1 MKKAIPFVFATLFGF
16 EQASAQTAQP
26 DTLRVIGLSE
36 VVVSANRVQ
45 ERKADIPQQIDVLRA
60 AQIRLQNPMNTAD
73 ALTNTGQVF
82 VQKSQ
87 FGGGSPVIRGFE
99 ANKILLVVDG
109 VRMNNAIYRA
119 GHLQNILS
127 TDANSVDR
135 IEVLSGAGSVLY
147 GTDALGGVISILT
160 KNPLLADST
169 TAGSQPRVRTS
180 NLLRYGTAAREK
192 TAHTDISLGWA
203 KFGSLTSITA
213 SDFDDLR
220 KGRRGYKSFPGFGEN
235 LRYVERQDGKDVV
248 VENDNVNIQRQSGY
262 RQLSVLQKFLYKPSA
277 AQQHTVN
284 VQYSTTSNVPRYDR
298 LQTYRNGSL
307 RYAEWNYGPE
317 KRFFASYQFQYSRP
331 TLLFDMVRFTPA
343 VQKVNESRLVRDFGK
358 DLRDENLEEV
368 RIGSLNLDLFKQ
380 IGRHELRY
388 GAEATHNKV
397 ESVGRRVNIVN
408 GATTG
413 IATRYPNGST
423 YATTGV
429 YASHNWEITP
439 QLILSD
445 GLRFSTVKLKAN
457 FNPEF
462 FKSSLLNSDQKS
474 SSLNGN
480 VGLVWMMPAGFRV
493 SGLLST
499 GFRNPNLDDVGKTF
513 EQNNGTLIIPN
524 TSLKPEQIFYRE
536 AELSNTIEGKL
547 HVAVTGFYSTLTD
560 AIVVRPFAAPDGSTT
575 AVYNGTTFTTVANT
589 NTGKARVY
597 GFSGRFNAALA
608 RHFTT
613 QATVTYTKG
622 RDLSTDV
629 PLDHIPPLHGRGAVT
644 YQNRKLTAEASVLF
658 NGRKGVAEYSPSG
671 EDNLIQNTP
680 VGALGWQTFNLRT
693 TYQVTKGWSVQSGLE
708 NILDQSYR
716 PFASGINAAG
726 RNFYLTVRFEY

>member
-1 MKKAIPFVFATLFGF
+1 MKKTIPFVFATLFGF
-16 EQASAQTAQP
+16 EEATAQTARP
-26 DTLRVIGLSE
+26 DTLRVISLSE

-45 ERKADIPQQIDVLRA
+45 ERKADIPQQIDVLPA

-73 ALTNTGQVF
+73 ALVNTGQVF

-87 FGGGSPVIRGFE
+87 FGGGSPVLRGFE

-127 TDANSVDR
+127 TDANAVDR
-135 IEVLSGAGSVLY
+135 IEVLSGAGSVIY

-160 KNPLLADST
+160 KNPQLADSA
-169 TAGSQPRVRTS
+169 TATQPRVHTN
-180 NLLRYGTAAREK
+180 NLVRYGTAAREK
-192 TAHTDISLGWA
+192 TVHTDLSLGWQ

-220 KGRRGYKSFPGFGEN
+220 KGRRDYKSFPGFGEN

-248 VENDNVNIQRQSGY
+248 VPNDNVNMQRQSGY
-262 RQLSVLQKFLYKPSA
+262 RHLSVLQKLLYRPSTS
-277 AQQHTVN
+277 QQHSLN

-298 LQTYRNGSL
+298 LQTYRNGNL
-307 RYAEWNYGPE
+307 RWAEWNYGPE
-317 KRFFASYQFQYSRP
+317 KRFLASYQFQYSRP
-331 TLLFDMVRFTPA
+331 TALFDLLRFTPA
-343 VQKVNESRLVRDFGK
+343 VQKVQESRLVREFGK
-358 DLRDENLEEV
+358 DLRDENVEDV
-368 RIGSLNLDLFKQ
+368 RVLSANLDLFKQ
-380 IGRHELRY
+380 LGEHELRY
-388 GAEATHNKV
+388 GAEVTHNDV
-397 ESVGRRVNIVN
+397 ESTGTRVNIVS

-413 IATRYPNGST
+413 IATRYPTGST

-429 YASHNWEITP
+429 YASHRWEITP
-439 QLILSD
+439 RLILSD

-462 FKSSLLNSDQKS
+462 FKSNLLNSDQES

-480 VGLVWMMPAGFRV
+480 LGLVWMLPAGFRV
-493 SGLLST
+493 SGLVST
-499 GFRNPNLDDVGKTF
+499 GFRNPNLDDVSKTF

-524 TSLKPEQIFYRE
+524 LELKPEQIFYRE
-536 AELSNTIEGKL
+536 AEVSNTIEGKL
-547 HVAVTGFYSTLTD
+547 QVALTGFYSTLTD
-560 AIVVRPFAAPDGSTT
+560 AIVVRPYTAPDGSTKT
-575 AVYNGTTFTTVANT
+575 VYNGQTFTTVANT

-597 GFSGRFNAALA
+597 GFSGRFNAALVKHWSA
-608 RHFTT
+608 
-613 QATVTYTKG
+613 QASVTYTKG
-622 RDLSTDV
+622 RDLSLDV
-629 PLDHIPPLHGRGAVT
+629 PLDHIPPVYGRGAII
-644 YQNRKLTAEASVLF
+644 YQNQKLTAEASVLF

-693 TYQVTKGWSVQSGLE
+693 TYQITRSWSVQSGLE

-726 RNFYLTVRFEY
+726 RNFYLTVRFER

>member
-1 MKKAIPFVFATLFGF
+1 MKKTIPFLFATLFGF
-16 EQASAQTAQP
+16 EQAQAQNSQP

-60 AQIRLQNPMNTAD
+60 AQIRLQNPMTTAD
-73 ALTNTGQVF
+73 ALINTGQVF

-127 TDANSVDR
+127 TDANVMDR

-169 TAGSQPRVRTS
+169 SATQPRVHTN
-180 NLLRYGTAAREK
+180 NLLRYGTAAKEK
-192 TAHTDISLGWA
+192 TAHTDISLGWE

-220 KGRRGYKSFPGFGEN
+220 KGRRPYKSFPSFGEN

-248 VENDNVNIQRQSGY
+248 VPNDNVNIQRQSGY
-262 RQLSVLQKFLYKPSA
+262 RQLSVLQKFLYRPSA
-277 AQQHTVN
+277 TQQHTLN
-284 VQYSTTSNVPRYDR
+284 VQYSTTSDVPRYDR
-298 LQTYRNGSL
+298 LQEYRNGNL
-307 RYAEWNYGPE
+307 RFAEWNYGPE

-331 TLLFDMVRFTPA
+331 TRFFDMVRLTPA
-343 VQKVNESRLVRDFGK
+343 VQKVNESRLSRAFGNVN
-358 DLRDENLEEV
+358 RDENLEEV
-368 RIGSLNLDLFKQ
+368 KIGSLNLDLFKQ
-380 IGRHELRY
+380 IGKHELRY

-397 ESVGRRVNIVN
+397 ESTGRRVNIDT
-408 GATTG
+408 GASTG

-423 YATTGV
+423 YATQGV

-445 GLRFSTVKLKAN
+445 GLRFSAVQLKAN

-462 FKSSLLNSDQKS
+462 FKSSLLNSDQES

-480 VGLVWMMPAGFRV
+480 LGLVWMLPAGFRV

-499 GFRNPNLDDVGKTF
+499 GFRNPNLDDVSKTF
-513 EQNNGTLIIPN
+513 EQNNGTLIVPN
-524 TSLKPEQIFYRE
+524 PNLKPEQIFYRE

-560 AIVVRPFAAPDGSTT
+560 AIVVRPFTAPDGSTT
-575 AVYNGTTFTTVANT
+575 TVYNGQNFTTVANT
-589 NTGKARVY
+589 NANKARIY
-597 GFSGRFNAALA
+597 GVSGRFNAALFNHWSA
-608 RHFTT
+608 
-613 QATVTYTKG
+613 QATATYTNG
-622 RDLSTDV
+622 RVLSTDV
-629 PLDHIPPLHGRGAVT
+629 PLDHIPPIYGRGAIT
-644 YQNRKLTAEASVLF
+644 YKDRKLTAEASMLF
-658 NGRKGVAEYSPSG
+658 NGRKGVADYSPSG

-726 RNFYLTVRFEY
+726 RNFYLAVRFEH

>member
-1 MKKAIPFVFATLFGF
+1 MKKTIPFVFATLFGF
-16 EQASAQTAQP
+16 EQAQAQTSNP

-45 ERKADIPQQIDVLRA
+45 ERKADVPQQIDVLRA
-60 AQIRLQNPMNTAD
+60 TQIRLQNPINTAD
-73 ALTNTGQVF
+73 ALLNTGQVF

-87 FGGGSPVIRGFE
+87 FGGGSPVLRGFE

-127 TDANSVDR
+127 TDANSVER

-160 KNPLLADST
+160 KNPLLSDSA
-169 TAGSQPRVRTS
+169 TATLPRVRTGS
-180 NLLRYGTAAREK
+180 FVRYGTAAQEK
-192 TAHTDISLGWA
+192 TAHADLSLGWQ

-220 KGRRGYKSFPGFGEN
+220 KGRRDYKSFPGFGEN

-262 RQLSVLQKFLYKPSA
+262 RQLSVLQKFLYRPSA

-298 LQTYRNGSL
+298 LQTYRNGAL

-317 KRFFASYQFQYSRP
+317 KRFFASYQYQY
-331 TLLFDMVRFTPA
+331 TGATKLFDMVRFTPA

-397 ESVGRRVNIVN
+397 ESTGRRVNIVS
-408 GATTG
+408 GASTG

-423 YATTGV
+423 YATKGV
-429 YASHNWEITP
+429 YVSHNWEITP

-445 GLRFSTVKLKAN
+445 GLRYSSVRLKAN

-462 FKSSLLNSDQKS
+462 FKSNLLNSDQES

-480 VGLVWMMPAGFRV
+480 LGLVWMLPAGFRV
-493 SGLLST
+493 SGLVST
-499 GFRNPNLDDVGKTF
+499 GFRNPNLDDVSKTF

-560 AIVVRPFAAPDGSTT
+560 AIVVRPYTAPDGSTT
-575 AVYNGTTFTTVANT
+575 TVYNGQAFTTVANT

-608 RHFTT
+608 RHWGA
-613 QATVTYTKG
+613 QASVTYTKG
-622 RDLSTDV
+622 RDLSLDV
-629 PLDHIPPLHGRGAVT
+629 PLDHIPPVYGRGAIT
-644 YQNRKLTAEASVLF
+644 YQNRKFTAEGSMLF
-658 NGRKGVAEYSPSG
+658 NGRKGIAEYSPSG

-693 TYQVTKGWSVQSGLE
+693 TYQLTKSWSVQSGLE

-716 PFASGINAAG
+716 AFASGINGAG
-726 RNFYLTVRFEY
+726 RNFYLTVRFER

>member
-1 MKKAIPFVFATLFGF
+1 MKKSIPFVLASLFGA
-16 EQASAQTAQP
+16 EEVEAQSTRP
-26 DTLRVIGLSE
+26 DTLRAISLSE

-45 ERKADIPQQIDVLRA
+45 ERKADIPQQIDVLPA

-73 ALTNTGQVF
+73 ALQNTGQVF

-99 ANKILLVVDG
+99 ANKILLVIDG

-119 GHLQNILS
+119 GHLQNILT
-127 TDANSVDR
+127 TDANAVDR
-135 IEVLSGAGSVLY
+135 IEVLSGAGSVIY

-160 KNPLLADST
+160 KNPRLADST
-169 TAGSQPRVRTS
+169 TATQPRVGMS
-180 NLLRYGTAAREK
+180 SFVRYGTAAKEK
-192 TAHTDISLGWA
+192 TAHTDLSLGWR

-220 KGRRGYKSFPGFGEN
+220 KGRRDYKSFPGFGEN

-248 VENDNVNIQRQSGY
+248 VPNDNVNIQRESGY
-262 RQLSVLQKFLYKPSA
+262 RQLGVLQKFLYRPSA
-277 AQQHTVN
+277 TQQHTLN

-298 LQTYRNGSL
+298 LQEYRNGNL
-307 RYAEWNYGPE
+307 RFAEWNYGPE

-331 TLLFDMVRFTPA
+331 TAFFDMVRFTPA
-343 VQKVNESRLVRDFGK
+343 VQKVNESRLSRAFGNVN
-358 DLRDENLEEV
+358 RDENLEEV
-368 RIGSLNLDLFKQ
+368 KIGSVNLDLFKQ

-388 GAEATHNKV
+388 GAEATRNKV
-397 ESVGRRVNIVN
+397 ESVGRRVNIDN
-408 GATTG
+408 GATIG
-413 IATRYPNGST
+413 IATRYPTGST

-480 VGLVWMMPAGFRV
+480 LGLVWMLPVGFRV
-493 SGLLST
+493 SGLVST
-499 GFRNPNLDDVGKTF
+499 GFRNPNLDDVSKTF
-513 EQNNGTLIIPN
+513 EQNNGTLIVPN
-524 TSLKPEQIFYRE
+524 PDLKPEQIFYRE
-536 AELSNTIEGKL
+536 AEVSQTIEGKL

-560 AIVVRPFAAPDGSTT
+560 AIVVRPYTAPDGSTT
-575 AVYNGTTFTTVANT
+575 TVYNGQPFTTVANT
-589 NTGKARVY
+589 NANKARVY
-597 GFSGRFNAALA
+597 GFSGRFNAALLN
-608 RHFTT
+608 HWST
-613 QATVTYTKG
+613 QASVTYTKG
-622 RDLSTDV
+622 RVLTTDV
-629 PLDHIPPLHGRGAVT
+629 PLDHIPPVYGRGAIT
-644 YQNRKLTAEASVLF
+644 YQNRKLTAEASMLF
-658 NGRKGVAEYSPSG
+658 NGRKGLADYSPSG
-671 EDNLIQNTP
+671 EDNLGQNTP

-693 TYQVTKGWSVQSGLE
+693 TYQITRSWSVQSGLE

-726 RNFYLTVRFEY
+726 RNFYLTVRFER

>member
-1 MKKAIPFVFATLFGF
+1 MKKTIPFVVASLFGF
-16 EQASAQTAQP
+16 EEVAAQNIRP

-36 VVVSANRVQ
+36 VVVSANRVR
-45 ERKADIPQQIDVLRA
+45 ERRADVPQQIDVLRA
-60 AQIRLQNPMNTAD
+60 AQIRLQNPMTTAD
-73 ALTNTGQVF
+73 ALLNTGQVF

-127 TDANSVDR
+127 TDANVLDR
-135 IEVLSGAGSVLY
+135 VEVLSGAGSVLY
-147 GTDALGGVISILT
+147 GTDALGGVISLLT

-169 TAGSQPRVRTS
+169 TGTGPRVRTS
-180 NLLRYGTAAREK
+180 NLVRYGTAAREK
-192 TAHTDISLGWA
+192 TAHTDLSLGWQ

-220 KGRRGYKSFPGFGEN
+220 KGRRDYKSFPGFGEN

-248 VENDNVNIQRQSGY
+248 VPNDNVNIQRQSGY
-262 RQLSVLQKFLYKPSA
+262 RQLAVLQKFLYRPSA
-277 AQQHTVN
+277 RQQHTLN
-284 VQYSTTSNVPRYDR
+284 VQYSTTSDVPRYDR
-298 LQTYRNGSL
+298 LQEYRNGAL
-307 RYAEWNYGPE
+307 RFAEWNYGPE

-331 TLLFDMVRFTPA
+331 TLLFDMVRLTPA
-343 VQKVNESRLVRDFGK
+343 VQKVNESRLSRPFGRDT
-358 DLRDENLEEV
+358 RDENLEEV
-368 RIGSLNLDLFKQ
+368 KIGSVNLDLFKQ

-388 GAEATHNKV
+388 GAEAAHNKV
-397 ESVGRRVNIVN
+397 ESIGRNVNIVT
-408 GATTG
+408 GQTKG

-445 GLRFSTVKLKAN
+445 GLRFSTVRLKAN

-474 SSLNGN
+474 ASLNGN
-480 VGLVWMMPAGFRV
+480 LGLVWMLPAGFRV

-499 GFRNPNLDDVGKTF
+499 GFRNPNLDDVSKTF
-513 EQNNGTLIIPN
+513 EQNNGTLIVPN
-524 TSLKPEQIFYRE
+524 PDLKPEQIFYRE
-536 AELSNTIEGKL
+536 AEVSQTIEGRL

-560 AIVVRPFAAPDGSTT
+560 AIVVRPYTAPDGSTT
-575 AVYNGTTFTTVANT
+575 TVYNNQTFVTVANT
-589 NTGKARVY
+589 NASKARVY
-597 GFSGRFNAALA
+597 GFSGRLNAALLDHWSA
-608 RHFTT
+608 
-613 QATVTYTKG
+613 QASATYTNG
-622 RDLSTDV
+622 RVLTTDV
-629 PLDHIPPLHGRGAVT
+629 PLDHIPPVYGRGAIT
-644 YQNRKLTAEASVLF
+644 YQSRRLTAEASVLF
-658 NGRKGVAEYSPSG
+658 NGRKGVADYSPSG

-693 TYQVTKGWSVQSGLE
+693 TFQVTREWSVQSGLE

-726 RNFYLTVRFEY
+726 RNFYLTVRFEH

>member
-1 MKKAIPFVFATLFGF
+1 MKKTIPFVFATLFGF
-16 EQASAQTAQP
+16 ETASAQTTSP
-26 DTLRVIGLSE
+26 DTLRVISLSE

-45 ERKADIPQQIDVLRA
+45 ERKADIPQQIDVLPA

-73 ALTNTGQVF
+73 ALVNTGQVF

-87 FGGGSPVIRGFE
+87 FGGGSPVLRGFE

-127 TDANSVDR
+127 TDANAVDR
-135 IEVLSGAGSVLY
+135 IEVLSGAGSVIY

-160 KNPLLADST
+160 RNPQLADST
-169 TAGSQPRVRTS
+169 TASQPRVRTN

-192 TAHTDISLGWA
+192 TAHTDISLGWQ
-203 KFGSLTSITA
+203 KFGLLTSITA

-220 KGRRGYKSFPGFGEN
+220 KGRRDYKSFPGFGEN

-248 VENDNVNIQRQSGY
+248 VANDNVNIQRQSGY
-262 RQLSVLQKFLYKPSA
+262 RQLSVLQKLLYRPSA
-277 AQQHTVN
+277 SQQHLLN

-298 LQTYRNGSL
+298 LQTYRNGAL
-307 RYAEWNYGPE
+307 RWAEWNYGPE
-317 KRFFASYQFQYSRP
+317 KRFLASYQFQYSRP
-331 TLLFDMVRFTPA
+331 TALFDLLRFTPA
-343 VQKVNESRLVRDFGK
+343 VQKVQESRLVREFGK
-358 DLRDENLEEV
+358 DLRDENVEDVQVL
-368 RIGSLNLDLFKQ
+368 SANLDLFKQ
-380 IGRHELRY
+380 LGEHELRY
-388 GAEATHNKV
+388 GAEVTRNEV
-397 ESVGRRVNIVN
+397 ESTGTRVNIVS

-429 YASHNWEITP
+429 YASHRWEITP
-439 QLILSD
+439 KLILSD

-462 FKSSLLNSDQKS
+462 FKSSLLNSDQSS

-480 VGLVWMMPAGFRV
+480 LGLVWMLPAGFRV
-493 SGLLST
+493 SGLVST
-499 GFRNPNLDDVGKTF
+499 GFRNPNLDDVSKTF
-513 EQNNGTLIIPN
+513 EQNNGTLIVPN
-524 TSLKPEQIFYRE
+524 LDLKPEQIFYRE
-536 AELSNTIEGKL
+536 AEVSNTIEGKL
-547 HVAVTGFYSTLTD
+547 QVALTGFYSTLTD
-560 AIVVRPFAAPDGSTT
+560 AIVVRPYTAPDGSTT
-575 AVYNGTTFTTVANT
+575 TVYNGQTFTTVANT

-597 GFSGRFNAALA
+597 GFSGRFNAALIKHWSA
-608 RHFTT
+608 
-613 QATVTYTKG
+613 QASVTYTKG
-622 RDLSTDV
+622 RDLSLDV
-629 PLDHIPPLHGRGAVT
+629 PLDHIPPVYGRGAIT
-644 YQNRKLTAEASVLF
+644 YQSRKLTAEASMLF
-658 NGRKGVAEYSPSG
+658 NGRKGVADHSPSG

-693 TYQVTKGWSVQSGLE
+693 TYQITRSWSVQSGLE

-726 RNFYLTVRFEY
+726 RNFYLTVRFER